1 MAGWSLR
8 NTVEGRTFWTAHKSQ
23 TVPLGKGVGERRHA
37 QSAGPRVQ
45 CGGSRLRV
53 ERRLGERR
61 LLGDRGSVNGATS
74 MARTSSVK
82 RRNTGPGIAPR
93 LEVPQLLAGQTLAL
107 RGGEMHG
114 AGRGGS
120 WRALQDSNL
129 WPSAPEAEN
138 PTRNTR
144 FYNALRRLLTFG
156 ANFLHRLPPASS
168 LPTVRPQPRGAPQDG
183 PSPSASP
190 PAHTQEYSVP
200 SSACQS
206 GRGHP

>member
-8 NTVEGRTFWTAHKSQ
+8 NTVEGRMFWTAHKSQ

-53 ERRLGERR
+53 ERRLGERW

-93 LEVPQLLAGQTLAL
+93 LEVPQLLAEQTLAL

-114 AGRGGS
+114 AGPGGE
-120 WRALQDSNL
+120 L
-129 WPSAPEAEN
+129 
-138 PTRNTR
+138 
-144 FYNALRRLLTFG
+144 
-156 ANFLHRLPPASS
+156 
-168 LPTVRPQPRGAPQDG
+168 VRPAGFEPVAFGSGGFGLAFKADALHDDPRWRGWA
-183 PSPSASP
+183 A
-190 PAHTQEYSVP
+190 
-200 SSACQS
+200 
-206 GRGHP
+206 GRRPRWW